1 MVRVR
6 VRVTADLL
14 LVLVPDRVEL
24 ALLLPPLELDQR
36 VDALVALPREL
47 LLERLGVRLRVRAW
61 VKARARVRVSLTR

>member
-1 MVRVR
+1 M
-6 VRVTADLL
+6 TADLL

-47 LLERLGVRLRVRAW
+47 LLERLGVRVRARVR
-61 VKARARVRVSLTR
+61 ARARVRDSLTR

>member
-1 MVRVR
+1 M
-6 VRVTADLL
+6 TADLL

-47 LLERLGVRLRVRAW
+47 LLERLRVRLRVRAW
-61 VKARARVRVSLTR
+61 V

>member
-1 MVRVR
+1 MVRVK

-47 LLERLGVRLRVRAW
+47 LLERLRVRLRVRAW
-61 VKARARVRVSLTR
+61 V